1 MSATLSGQVEGFV
14 LLLTSYKDLLSG
26 RDDFI
31 YYWQGYP
38 VRLEGF
44 LMLVAGISGLVEMIP
59 VANGRIPQ
67 VAYLAR

>member
-1 MSATLSGQVEGFV
+1 M
-14 LLLTSYKDLLSG
+14 
-26 RDDFI
+26 
-31 YYWQGYP
+31 W
-38 VRLEGF
+38 LEGF